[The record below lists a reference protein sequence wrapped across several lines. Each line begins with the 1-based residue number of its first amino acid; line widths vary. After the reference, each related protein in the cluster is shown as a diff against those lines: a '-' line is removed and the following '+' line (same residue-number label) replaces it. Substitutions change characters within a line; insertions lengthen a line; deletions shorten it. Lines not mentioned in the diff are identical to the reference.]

1 MKKIILLCLV
11 AVSTMTLFSFKAVA
25 PSLATHVK
33 GYVYDQIDQSTALS
47 GILVEELVNGKAVSR
62 QFTNSDG
69 SFDVSIQTTL
79 STSTLRFSDPDYS
92 EYLTQTNDFDLS
104 SQEGC
109 NNVSVYMS
117 SSQTE

>member
-1 MKKIILLCLV
+1 MKKILLLCLV

-47 GILVEELVNGKAVSR
+47 GILVEELVNGQAVSR

-79 STSTLRFSDPDYS
+79 SKATLRFSDPDYS
-92 EYLTQTNDFDLS
+92 EYASQTESFDLRS
-104 SQEGC
+104 SSDCE
-109 NNVSVYMS
+109 NASVYMS